1 MPGGT
6 GRSDFAFSDWMH
18 RLEQNPGTRYV
29 SDGDASTVTVP
40 KGAQADVRPRFAS
53 RVRTSG

>member
-1 MPGGT
+1 
-6 GRSDFAFSDWMH
+6 MH

-40 KGAQADVRPRFAS
+40 EGAQADVRPRFAS